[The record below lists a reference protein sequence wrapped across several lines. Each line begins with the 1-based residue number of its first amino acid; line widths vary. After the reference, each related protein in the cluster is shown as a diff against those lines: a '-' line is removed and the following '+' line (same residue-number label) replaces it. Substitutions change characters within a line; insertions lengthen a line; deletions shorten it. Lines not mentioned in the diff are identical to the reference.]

1 MQKNNKS
8 RGLNIIIVGCGKV
21 GANLVE
27 QLSKEGH
34 DITVIDKKASVIQN
48 ITNLYDVMGL
58 VGNGASYSIQRDAGI
73 DNADLIIA
81 VTNSD
86 ELNLLCC
93 TVARR
98 VKKCA
103 SIARV
108 RTPDY
113 SEEVGYIKEELGLA
127 MIINPELQA
136 AREAARILYLPTALE
151 VTPFAH
157 GQAELVKFKIPERN
171 IIDGITIAK
180 LGATITNDILICA
193 VERGSEVHIPN
204 GNFVLHAGDVI
215 SFVANRATARAFLK
229 QIGFQTRQVK
239 DTMIIGGSIFAYYL
253 AKELIAMGIEVK
265 IIERDEA
272 SCALLSAKLP
282 KAIIINGDGT
292 DPDVLN
298 EAGLPY
304 AQSFV
309 PLTGIDEENIL
320 LTLHAKQVSNAKVIT
335 KINRID
341 FKDVINQLDLGS
353 LIYPKNIASEAI
365 IAYVRA
371 KSNSKGGNIETLYH
385 MFDYRVEAI
394 EFLVEKKNA
403 VTDTPLKDLKL
414 KKDVLISFINRN
426 GKIIIPTGSDC
437 IKAGDTVMIV
447 TKHSGFTQITDIA
460 I

>member
-1 MQKNNKS
+1 
-8 RGLNIIIVGCGKV
+8 
-21 GANLVE
+21 
-27 QLSKEGH
+27 
-34 DITVIDKKASVIQN
+34 
-48 ITNLYDVMGL
+48 
-58 VGNGASYSIQRDAGI
+58 
-73 DNADLIIA
+73 
-81 VTNSD
+81 
-86 ELNLLCC
+86 
-93 TVARR
+93 
-98 VKKCA
+98 
-103 SIARV
+103 V

-193 VERGSEVHIPN
+193 VERDSEVHIPN

-215 SFVANRATARAFLK
+215 SFVANRSTARAFLK

-253 AKELIAMGIEVK
+253 AKELISMGIEVK

-460 I
+460 Q

>member
-1 MQKNNKS
+1 
-8 RGLNIIIVGCGKV
+8 
-21 GANLVE
+21 
-27 QLSKEGH
+27 
-34 DITVIDKKASVIQN
+34 
-48 ITNLYDVMGL
+48 
-58 VGNGASYSIQRDAGI
+58 
-73 DNADLIIA
+73 
-81 VTNSD
+81 
-86 ELNLLCC
+86 
-93 TVARR
+93 
-98 VKKCA
+98 
-103 SIARV
+103 
-108 RTPDY
+108 
-113 SEEVGYIKEELGLA
+113 

-157 GQAELVKFKIPERN
+157 GQAELVKFKIPEKN

-193 VERGSEVHIPN
+193 VERDSEVHIPN

-320 LTLHAKQVSNAKVIT
+320 LTLHAKQASNAKVIT
-335 KINRID
+335 KINKIG

-460 I
+460 Q

>member
-113 SEEVGYIKEELGLA
+113 SDEVGYIKEELGLA

-180 LGATITNDILICA
+180 LGASITNDILICA
-193 VERGSEVHIPN
+193 VERDSEVHIPN

-215 SFVANRATARAFLK
+215 SFVANRATARIFLK

-253 AKELIAMGIEVK
+253 AKELISMGIEVK

-460 I
+460 Q